1 MRVAVTI
8 VAAFALQLAI
18 SLRARHDESRGSV
31 LHREE
36 FYHAG
41 LVKLGGPVRL
51 IRVKNGKLRGRLHA
65 GLKRRV
71 GSDLV
76 NAVVGDDVAGNGYD
90 TVIGLEVH
98 AQLLT
103 KSKMYCGCSAQYADA
118 PPNTLVCLVCGGFP
132 GALPVLNAAAIDA
145 AILTG
150 IALNCS
156 IPPFC
161 KLDRKNYFYPD
172 LPKGYQISQYDL
184 PLAVNGV
191 LEFVSGGET
200 RRAGITRVHVE
211 EDTGRLV
218 HRTSADGMDV
228 SLVDLNRSGV
238 PLMEIVGEPHLRS
251 PEEARDYL
259 TSLRQ
264 ILRYIGVSTGN
275 MEEGAFRCDANV
287 SVRVIGGPLG
297 AKVEVKNMNSFRA
310 VERALRFEQNRQFQ
324 ILRSGGRV
332 EQETRG
338 WVEDRGVTVGQ
349 RTKEQAHDYRYFP
362 EPDLP
367 PLAISQEM
375 VAEIKTRLPELP
387 AQRRARF
394 AEQFGLGESDA
405 AQLTSE
411 RDVADFYESVATTD
425 DFDRARLAA
434 NWIVNDLTG
443 LQRSRGLP
451 PDRLPL
457 TAQQLQD
464 LLDAISAG
472 KMSGRA
478 AKELLPQLEEEES
491 VLAAAARLNLL
502 ALGEQAVIREAV
514 LETMEAFPAAVRD
527 YRNGKTAAIG
537 RLIGETIRRTGGRAS
552 PDQVRRVL
560 EEELANVVLAQGG
573 GT

>member
-1 MRVAVTI
+1 MVKSAGR
-8 VAAFALQLAI
+8 
-18 SLRARHDESRGSV
+18 DE
-31 LHREE
+31 
-36 FYHAG
+36 
-41 LVKLGGPVRL
+41 
-51 IRVKNGKLRGRLHA
+51 
-65 GLKRRV
+65 
-71 GSDLV
+71 
-76 NAVVGDDVAGNGYD
+76 VAGEGYE

-103 KSKMYCGCSAQYADA
+103 ESKMYCGCSARYADA
-118 PPNTLVCLVCGGFP
+118 SPNTLVCMVCGGFP
-132 GALPVLNAAAIDA
+132 GALPALNEAAIKA
-145 AILTG
+145 AMLTG
-150 IALNCS
+150 LALNCA

-172 LPKGYQISQYDL
+172 LPKGYQISQFDL
-184 PLAVNGV
+184 PLAVDGH

-218 HRTSADGMDV
+218 HRTDADGVEV

-238 PLMEIVGEPHLRS
+238 PLMEIVGEPHLRT

-259 TSLRQ
+259 TALRQ

-287 SVRVIGGPLG
+287 SVREIDGPLG

-310 VERALRFEQNRQFQ
+310 VERALRFEQHRQLD
-324 ILRSGGRV
+324 IVRSGGLV

-338 WVEDRGVTVGQ
+338 WVEDRGVTVAQ

-367 PLAISQEM
+367 PLTISREM
-375 VAEIKTRLPELP
+375 VAELAFRLPEMP
-387 AQRRARF
+387 AQRKARL
-394 AEQFGLGESDA
+394 AKEYGIGESEA
-405 AQLTSE
+405 ALLTAE
-411 RDVADFYESVATTD
+411 RHVADFYETVATSD
-425 DFDRARLAA
+425 GADRARLAA

-443 LQRSRGLP
+443 LQRARGLP

-464 LLDAISAG
+464 LLDALDAG
-472 KMSGRA
+472 KLSGRA
-478 AKELLPQLEEEES
+478 AKELLPQLGEGEA
-491 VLAAAARLNLL
+491 VLAAAARLDLL
-502 ALGEQAVIREAV
+502 ALGEEAIIRGAV
-514 LETMEAFPAAVRD
+514 LETMEAFPDAVRD
-527 YRNGKTAAIG
+527 YRRGKTAAIG

-560 EEELANVVLAQGG
+560 EEELINPVLAHGG
-573 GT
+573 DT